1 MYKYKEICY
10 DNLIPKE
17 WSSIMTKTN
26 DPLTLKHRVGYAL
39 GDFGGCMTFSLM
51 SAFMTRYY
59 VNVALMDTA
68 VIAVMTLIWKI
79 FDAVSNPVI
88 GVMLDKSFDKNARK
102 GDKFRPWI
110 FRIAPLT
117 GIAGILVFTA
127 PGWVTGMSRLVIAFT
142 TYLMYEVFY
151 AMQHIALGG
160 LISAMAKDDAERSEL
175 SSARGIGGMLGA
187 IVPQMAFPAIIS
199 LFESKPALGYSMGV
213 TVCAVIGYICCLG
226 CYFFTEER
234 NIRQQK
240 AGAAPIKI
248 TDILEVFRV
257 NRAFVALCFHGL
269 LSGIL
274 MSVGGALGTYMYADV
289 LGSLALMS
297 IGSMVSMPVSLVCM
311 SIVPKLARKIG
322 SQKVLRG
329 SLLMGC
335 ALYVGLFALHIT
347 TNIHVWVH
355 IGINALASGVSGLS
369 NMMQWGMLSE
379 AIEYNEYLTGK
390 RTEGSI
396 NGTFNMLRRL
406 GQGLGASFGV
416 AMLGMIGYNV
426 EVAEQTAG
434 TILGIKVLCLLFPAI
449 CAVGSW
455 IVFRFV
461 WNITPELKEK
471 MAQKRAAM

>member
-1 MYKYKEICY
+1 MMQ
-10 DNLIPKE
+10 NQ
-17 WSSIMTKTN
+17 T
-26 DPLTLKHRVGYAL
+26 PLSVKHRIGYAL

-79 FDAVSNPVI
+79 FDAISNPVI
-88 GVMLDKSFDKNARK
+88 GVMMDKSFARK
-102 GDKFRPWI
+102 QNRGGKFRPWI
-110 FRIAPLT
+110 LRMAPLT
-117 GIAGILVFTA
+117 GVTAILVFTA
-127 PGWVTGMSRLVIAFT
+127 PGFVIGAARLVVAFS

-151 AMQHIALGG
+151 AIHNISLGG
-160 LISAMAKDDAERSEL
+160 LISAMATNDTERAEL
-175 SSARGIGGMLGA
+175 SSARGIGGMLGS
-187 IVPQMAFPAIIS
+187 IIPMMAFPAIIA
-199 LFESKPALGYSMGV
+199 LFERSPALGYGAGV
-213 TVCAVIGYICCLG
+213 TVCAAIGYCCCLG

-234 NIRQQK
+234 NTNQLH
-240 AGAAPIKI
+240 AGSAQIKV

-257 NRAFVALCFHGL
+257 NRAFVALCLHGL

-297 IGSMVSMPVSLVCM
+297 IGSLVGMPVSLVCM
-311 SIVPKLARKIG
+311 GAVPKLAGKFG

-329 SLLMGC
+329 SLLLGC
-335 ALYVGLFALHIT
+335 GMYVGLFTLHLT

-355 IGINALASGVSGLS
+355 IGINAVASGIANLS

-416 AMLGMIGYNV
+416 AMLGMIGYNAAASV
-426 EVAEQTAG
+426 QTAG
-434 TILGIKVLCLLFPAI
+434 TILGIKVLCLLFPAL
-449 CAVGSW
+449 CAIGSW
-455 IVFRFV
+455 VVFRFV
-461 WNITPELKEK
+461 WNITPQLREK
-471 MAQKRAAM
+471 MAQKRAAAQ

>member
-1 MYKYKEICY
+1 MVH
-10 DNLIPKE
+10 NN
-17 WSSIMTKTN
+17 T
-26 DPLTLKHRVGYAL
+26 PLTQKHRIGYAL

-51 SAFMTRYY
+51 SAFLTRYY

-79 FDAVSNPVI
+79 FDALSNPVI
-88 GVMLDKSFDKNARK
+88 GVMLDKSFAKAGGKR
-102 GDKFRPWI
+102 DKFRPWI
-110 FRIAPLT
+110 LKISPLT

-127 PGWVTGMSRLVIAFT
+127 PGWVDGMSRLVVAFT

-160 LISAMAKDDAERSEL
+160 LLSAMARDDAERAEL
-175 SSARGIGGMLGA
+175 SSARGIGGMLGS
-187 IVPQMAFPAIIS
+187 IMPPMAFPVILS
-199 LFESKPALGYSMGV
+199 LFERNPQLGYSAGV
-213 TVCAVIGYICCLG
+213 TVCAAIGYLCCLG

-234 NIRQQK
+234 NVSQQQ
-240 AGAAPIKI
+240 AGAAPIRL

-257 NRAFVALCFHGL
+257 NRAFLAMCLHGL

-274 MSVGGALGTYMYADV
+274 MSVGGALGTYLYADV

-297 IGSMVSMPVSLVCM
+297 VGSMVSMPVSMVCM
-311 SIVPKLARKIG
+311 SLVPKLARKIG
-322 SQKVLRG
+322 SQQVLRG
-329 SLLMGC
+329 SLLLGC
-335 ALYVGLFALHIT
+335 GLYVGLFTLHMT
-347 TNIHVWVH
+347 TNINIWVH
-355 IGINALASGVSGLS
+355 IGINALAAGISGLS

-379 AIEYNEYLTGK
+379 SIEYNEYLTGK

-416 AMLGMIGYNV
+416 AMLGMIGYDAAASV
-426 EVAEQTAG
+426 QTAG
-434 TILGIKVLCLLFPAI
+434 TIVGIKVLCLLFPAL

-455 IVFRFV
+455 VVFRFI

-471 MAQKRAAM
+471 MAQKRAAL

>member
-1 MYKYKEICY
+1 
-10 DNLIPKE
+10 
-17 WSSIMTKTN
+17 MTPTN
-26 DPLTLKHRVGYAL
+26 NALTRKHRIGYAL

-59 VNVALMDTA
+59 VNVAMMDTA
-68 VIAVMTLIWKI
+68 IIAVMTLIWKI

-88 GVMLDKSFDKNARK
+88 GVMMDKSFDKSARK

-127 PGWVTGMSRLVIAFT
+127 PGWVTGMARLVVAFT
-142 TYLMYEVFY
+142 TYLMYEVCY

-175 SSARGIGGMLGA
+175 SSARGIGGMLG
-187 IVPQMAFPAIIS
+187 IIIPQMTFPAIIS
-199 LFESKPALGYSMGV
+199 LFESSPALGYGMGV
-213 TVCAVIGYICCLG
+213 TVCAIIGYICCLG

-234 NIRQQK
+234 NKSQQK
-240 AGAAPIKI
+240 AGSAPIKV
-248 TDILEVFRV
+248 TDILGVFRV
-257 NRAFVALCFHGL
+257 NRAFVALCLHGL

-274 MSVGGALGTYMYADV
+274 MSVGGALGTYMYADI
-289 LGSLALMS
+289 LGNLTLMS
-297 IGSMVSMPVSLVCM
+297 VGSMVGMPVSLVCM
-311 SIVPKLARKIG
+311 SVVPKLTRKIG

-335 ALYVGLFALHIT
+335 ALYVVLFALHIT
-347 TNIHVWVH
+347 TNINVWVH

-406 GQGLGASFGV
+406 GQGLGSSFGV
-416 AMLGMIGYNV
+416 AMLGIIGYDAA
-426 EVAEQTAG
+426 VAVQSQR

-449 CAVGSW
+449 CAIGSW
-455 IVFRFV
+455 IVFHFV
-461 WNITPELKEK
+461 WNITPELREK

>member
-1 MYKYKEICY
+1 
-10 DNLIPKE
+10 
-17 WSSIMTKTN
+17 MTKPN
-26 DPLTLKHRVGYAL
+26 DSLTLKHRVGYAL
-39 GDFGGCMTFSLM
+39 GDFGGCMTFALM
-51 SAFMTRYY
+51 SSFITRYY

-79 FDAVSNPVI
+79 FDAISNPVI
-88 GVMLDKSFDKNARK
+88 GVLMDKSFDKSARK

-117 GIAGILVFTA
+117 GLAGILVFTA
-127 PGWVTGMSRLVIAFT
+127 PGWVTGMSRLVVAFT
-142 TYLMYEVFY
+142 TYLMYELFY

-160 LISAMAKDDAERSEL
+160 LISAMAKNDTERSEL
-175 SSARGIGGMLGA
+175 SSARGIGGMLGV
-187 IVPQMAFPAIIS
+187 IIPQMTFPAIIS
-199 LFESKPALGYSMGV
+199 LFENNPALGYGMGV
-213 TVCAVIGYICCLG
+213 TVCAIIGYLCCLG

-234 NIRQQK
+234 NISHQK
-240 AGAAPIKI
+240 AGAAPIRV

-257 NRAFVALCFHGL
+257 NRAFVALCLHGL

-274 MSVGGALGTYMYADV
+274 MSVTGALSTYMYADV

-297 IGSMVSMPVSLVCM
+297 VGSMVSMPVSLVCM

-322 SQKVLRG
+322 SRKVLLG

-335 ALYVGLFALHIT
+335 ALYVGLFVLHIT
-347 TNIHVWVH
+347 TSIHIWVH
-355 IGINALASGVSGLS
+355 IGINALASGISGLS

-426 EVAEQTAG
+426 EAAAQTTG

-455 IVFRFV
+455 VVFRFV
-461 WNITPELKEK
+461 WNITPELREK
-471 MAQKRAAM
+471 MAQKRAAQA

>member
-1 MYKYKEICY
+1 
-10 DNLIPKE
+10 
-17 WSSIMTKTN
+17 MTKHS
-26 DPLTLKHRVGYAL
+26 DSLTLKHRVGYAL

-88 GVMLDKSFDKNARK
+88 GVMLDKSFAKRNGK

-127 PGWVTGMSRLVIAFT
+127 PGWVTGMSRLVVAFT
-142 TYLMYEVFY
+142 TYLVYEVCY

-175 SSARGIGGMLGA
+175 SSARGIGGMLGS
-187 IVPQMAFPAIIS
+187 IMPPMAFPVILS
-199 LFESKPALGYSMGV
+199 LFESNPQLGYTAGI
-213 TVCAVIGYICCLG
+213 TVCAIIGYICCLG

-234 NIRQQK
+234 NISHQE
-240 AGAAPIKI
+240 AGTAPIRV

-257 NRAFVALCFHGL
+257 NRAFLAMCLHGL
-269 LSGIL
+269 LSGML

-297 IGSMVSMPVSLVCM
+297 VGSMVSMPVSLVCM
-311 SIVPKLARKIG
+311 SVVPKITRKIG
-322 SQKVLRG
+322 SQKVLRS
-329 SLLMGC
+329 SLLIGC
-335 ALYVGLFALHIT
+335 ALYVCLFTLHIT
-347 TNIHVWVH
+347 TNICVWAH
-355 IGINALASGVSGLS
+355 IGINALASGFSGLS

-416 AMLGMIGYNV
+416 AMLGMIGYNA
-426 EVAEQTAG
+426 EVTVQTAG

-455 IVFRFV
+455 VVFRFV
-461 WNITPELKEK
+461 WNITPELREK
-471 MAQKRAAM
+471 MAQKRAPM

>member
-1 MYKYKEICY
+1 
-10 DNLIPKE
+10 
-17 WSSIMTKTN
+17 MTQTN
-26 DPLTLKHRVGYAL
+26 TPLTLKHRIGYAL
-39 GDFGGCMTFSLM
+39 GDLGGCMTFSLM
-51 SAFMTRYY
+51 SAFITRYY
-59 VNVALMDTA
+59 VNVALIDTA

-79 FDAVSNPVI
+79 FDALSNPVI
-88 GVMLDKSFDKNARK
+88 GVLLDKSFAGRSGK

-110 FRIAPLT
+110 FRVAPLT
-117 GIAGILVFTA
+117 GLAGILVFTA
-127 PGWVTGMSRLVIAFT
+127 PGWVTGMSRLVVAFV
-142 TYLMYEVFY
+142 TYLMYEVCY

-160 LISAMAKDDAERSEL
+160 LISAMAKNDAERSEL

-187 IVPQMAFPAIIS
+187 IAPQMLFPAIIT
-199 LFESKPALGYSMGV
+199 LFESRPALGYGMGV

-234 NIRQQK
+234 NVSQQK
-240 AGAAPIKI
+240 AGAAPIKV

-257 NRAFVALCFHGL
+257 NRAFVALCLHGL

-274 MSVGGALGTYMYADV
+274 MSVSGSLGTYMYADV

-297 IGSMVSMPVSLVCM
+297 VGSMIGMPVSLVCM
-311 SIVPKLARKIG
+311 SVAPKVSRKIG

-329 SLLMGC
+329 SLLIGC
-335 ALYVGLFALHIT
+335 GMYVGLFILHIT
-347 TNIHVWVH
+347 TSVNVWIH
-355 IGINALASGVSGLS
+355 IGINAVASGVSGLS

-416 AMLGMIGYNV
+416 AMLGMIGYDV
-426 EVAEQTAG
+426 TAAVQTHS
-434 TILGIKVLCLLFPAI
+434 TVLGIKVLCLLFPALCGI
-449 CAVGSW
+449 GSW
-455 IVFRFV
+455 IAFRFV
-461 WNITPELKEK
+461 WNITPELREK
-471 MAQKRAAM
+471 MARKRAAK

>member
-1 MYKYKEICY
+1 MSQS
-10 DNLIPKE
+10 N
-17 WSSIMTKTN
+17 T
-26 DPLTLKHRVGYAL
+26 PLTVRHRIGYAL

-68 VIAVMTLIWKI
+68 VIAVMTLVWKI

-88 GVMLDKSFDKNARK
+88 GVMMDKSFAK
-102 GDKFRPWI
+102 GGSKKGKFRPWI
-110 FRIAPLT
+110 LRIAPLT
-117 GIAGILVFTA
+117 GFAAILVFTA
-127 PGWVTGMSRLVIAFT
+127 PGWVTGMARLVVAFT
-142 TYLMYEVFY
+142 SYLMYEVFY

-160 LISAMAKDDAERSEL
+160 LISAMAKNDAERAEL
-175 SSARGIGGMLGA
+175 SSARGIGGMLGI
-187 IVPQMAFPAIIS
+187 IVPQMTFPAILS
-199 LFESKPALGYSMGV
+199 LFESNPALGYGMGV
-213 TVCAVIGYICCLG
+213 TVCAAIGYVCCLG

-234 NIRQQK
+234 NVSQR
-240 AGAAPIKI
+240 AGGAAPIRV
-248 TDILEVFRV
+248 TDILEVFRM
-257 NRAFVALCFHGL
+257 NRAFVALCLHGL

-297 IGSMVSMPVSLVCM
+297 VGSMVSMPVSLVCM
-311 SIVPKLARKIG
+311 SVVPKLTRKVG

-329 SLLMGC
+329 SLLLGC
-335 ALYVGLFALHIT
+335 GLYVLLFALHVT
-347 TNIHVWVH
+347 TDIHVWVH
-355 IGINALASGVSGLS
+355 IGLNALASGISGLS

-406 GQGLGASFGV
+406 GQGLGASLGV
-416 AMLGMIGYNV
+416 ATLGLIGYDATV
-426 EVAEQTAG
+426 SVQSG
-434 TILGIKVLCLLFPAI
+434 STILGIRVLCLLFPAL
-449 CAVGSW
+449 CAIGSW

-461 WNITPELKEK
+461 WNITPEMKEK
-471 MAQKRAAM
+471 MARARA

>member
-1 MYKYKEICY
+1 MVH
-10 DNLIPKE
+10 NN
-17 WSSIMTKTN
+17 T
-26 DPLTLKHRVGYAL
+26 PLTQKHRIGYAL

-51 SAFMTRYY
+51 SAFLTRYY

-79 FDAVSNPVI
+79 FDALSNPVI
-88 GVMLDKSFDKNARK
+88 GVMLDKSFAKAGGKR
-102 GDKFRPWI
+102 DKFRPWI
-110 FRIAPLT
+110 LKISPLT

-127 PGWVTGMSRLVIAFT
+127 PGWVDGMSRLVVAFT

-160 LISAMAKDDAERSEL
+160 LLSAMARDDAERAEL
-175 SSARGIGGMLGA
+175 SSARGIGGMLGS
-187 IVPQMAFPAIIS
+187 IMPPMAFPVILS
-199 LFESKPALGYSMGV
+199 LFERNPQLGYSAGV
-213 TVCAVIGYICCLG
+213 TVCAAIGYLCCLG

-234 NIRQQK
+234 NVSQQQ
-240 AGAAPIKI
+240 AGAAPIRL

-257 NRAFVALCFHGL
+257 NRAFLAMCLHGL

-274 MSVGGALGTYMYADV
+274 MSVGGALGTYLYADV

-297 IGSMVSMPVSLVCM
+297 VGSMVSMPVSMVCM
-311 SIVPKLARKIG
+311 SLVPKLARKVG
-322 SQKVLRG
+322 SQKVLLS
-329 SLLMGC
+329 SLLLGC
-335 ALYVGLFALHIT
+335 GLYVGLFTLHMT
-347 TNIHVWVH
+347 TNINIWVH
-355 IGINALASGVSGLS
+355 IGINALAAGISGLS

-416 AMLGMIGYNV
+416 AMLGMIGYNTATAV
-426 EVAEQTAG
+426 QTSG
-434 TILGIKVLCLLFPAI
+434 TILGIKVLCLLFPAF
-449 CAVGSW
+449 CAAGSW
-455 IVFRFV
+455 FVFRFV
-461 WNITPELKEK
+461 WNITPELRAE
-471 MAQKRAAM
+471 MARKRAET

>member
-1 MYKYKEICY
+1 M
-10 DNLIPKE
+10 N
-17 WSSIMTKTN
+17 TTN
-26 DPLTLKHRVGYAL
+26 NPLTLKHRVGYAL

-59 VNVALMDTA
+59 VNVAMMDTA
-68 VIAVMTLIWKI
+68 IIAVMTLIWKI
-79 FDAVSNPVI
+79 FDALSNPVI
-88 GVMLDKSFDKNARK
+88 GVMMDKSFAKNNHK
-102 GDKFRPWI
+102 GGKFRPWI
-110 FRIAPLT
+110 LRMAPLT
-117 GIAGILVFTA
+117 GMTAILVFTA
-127 PGWVTGMSRLVIAFT
+127 PGWVTGMSRLVVAFVS
-142 TYLMYEVFY
+142 YLMYEVFY
-151 AMQHIALGG
+151 AMHNISLGG
-160 LISAMAKDDAERSEL
+160 LISAMAKNDAERAEL
-175 SSARGIGGMLGA
+175 SSARGIGGMLG
-187 IVPQMAFPAIIS
+187 IIIPQMTFPAIIS
-199 LFESKPALGYSMGV
+199 AFESNPALGYGTGV
-213 TVCAVIGYICCLG
+213 TVCAAIGFVCCLC

-234 NIRQQK
+234 NITQQK
-240 AGAAPIKI
+240 GAAAPIKV

-257 NRAFVALCFHGL
+257 NRAFLALCLHGL

-297 IGSMVSMPVSLVCM
+297 VGSMINMPVSLVCM
-311 SIVPKLARKIG
+311 SVVPKLTRKVG
-322 SQKVLRG
+322 MQKVLRG
-329 SLLMGC
+329 SLLLGC
-335 ALYVGLFALHIT
+335 GMYVLLFTLHIVT
-347 TNIHVWVH
+347 ALNVWAH
-355 IGINALASGVSGLS
+355 IGINAIASGVSGLS

-416 AMLGMIGYNV
+416 AMLGMIGYNAASAV
-426 EVAEQTAG
+426 QTSG

-449 CAVGSW
+449 CAIGSW

-471 MAQKRAAM
+471 MARKRAAM

>member
-1 MYKYKEICY
+1 MTH
-10 DNLIPKE
+10 
-17 WSSIMTKTN
+17 TKT
-26 DPLTLKHRVGYAL
+26 PLTRKHCLGYAL

-59 VNVALMDTA
+59 VNVARMDTA
-68 VIAVMTLIWKI
+68 GIAVMTLIWKI
-79 FDAVSNPVI
+79 FDAISNPII
-88 GVMLDKSFDKNARK
+88 GVMLDKSFDKRNGQ

-117 GIAGILVFTA
+117 GLAGILVFTA
-127 PGWVTGMSRLVIAFT
+127 PGWVTGMSRLVVAFT

-160 LISAMAKDDAERSEL
+160 LISAMAKNDAERSEL
-175 SSARGIGGMLGA
+175 SSARGIGGMLGI
-187 IVPQMAFPAIIS
+187 IVPQMTFPAIIS
-199 LFESKPALGYSMGV
+199 LFESNPALGYGMGV
-213 TVCAVIGYICCLG
+213 TVCAIIGYICCLG

-234 NIRQQK
+234 NVSQK
-240 AGAAPIKI
+240 QAGAAPIKV

-257 NRAFVALCFHGL
+257 NRAFVALCLHGL

-274 MSVGGALGTYMYADV
+274 MSVGGALSTYMYADV

-297 IGSMVSMPVSLVCM
+297 VGSVVSMPVSLVCM
-311 SIVPKLARKIG
+311 SVVPKLTRKVG

-329 SLLMGC
+329 SLLIGC
-335 ALYVGLFALHIT
+335 GLYVGLFALHIT
-347 TNIHVWVH
+347 TRINVWAH
-355 IGINALASGVSGLS
+355 IGINALASGISGLS

-416 AMLGMIGYNV
+416 AMLGMIGYNAAV
-426 EVAEQTAG
+426 SIQTTA
-434 TILGIKVLCLLFPAI
+434 TILGIKVLCLLFPAL
-449 CAVGSW
+449 CAIGSW
-455 IVFRFV
+455 VVFRFV
-461 WNITPELKEK
+461 WNITPELREK
-471 MAQKRAAM
+471 MAQKRAAQ

>member
-1 MYKYKEICY
+1 MSQ
-10 DNLIPKE
+10 NN
-17 WSSIMTKTN
+17 T
-26 DPLTLKHRVGYAL
+26 PLTLKHRIGYAL

-79 FDAVSNPVI
+79 FDALSNPVI
-88 GVMLDKSFDKNARK
+88 GVMLDKSFAKSTGKN
-102 GDKFRPWI
+102 GKFRPWI
-110 FRIAPLT
+110 LRVAPLT
-117 GIAGILVFTA
+117 GFAAILVFTA
-127 PGWVTGMSRLVIAFT
+127 PGWVTGAARLVVAFC

-160 LISAMAKDDAERSEL
+160 LISAMAKNDAERSEL
-175 SSARGIGGMLGA
+175 SSARGIGGMLG
-187 IVPQMAFPAIIS
+187 IIIPQMTFPAIIS
-199 LFESKPALGYSMGV
+199 LFEANASLGYGMGV
-213 TVCAVIGYICCLG
+213 TVCAIIGYLCCLG

-234 NIRQQK
+234 NLSQQK
-240 AGAAPIKI
+240 VGAPPIKI

-257 NRAFVALCFHGL
+257 NRAFVALCLHGL

-274 MSVGGALGTYMYADV
+274 MSVGGALGTYMYADI
-289 LGSLALMS
+289 LGSLSLMS
-297 IGSMVSMPVSLVCM
+297 VGSMVSMPVSLVCM
-311 SIVPKLARKIG
+311 SVVPKLTRKLG
-322 SQKVLRG
+322 SQNVLRG
-329 SLLMGC
+329 SLLLGC
-335 ALYVGLFALHIT
+335 GLYVFLFVLHIA

-355 IGINALASGVSGLS
+355 IGINALASGISGLS

-416 AMLGMIGYNV
+416 AMLGMIGYDAAV
-426 EVAEQTAG
+426 SVQTAG

-455 IVFRFV
+455 FVFRFV
-461 WNITPELKEK
+461 WNITPELREK
-471 MAQKRAAM
+471 MAQKRASS

>member
-1 MYKYKEICY
+1 
-10 DNLIPKE
+10 
-17 WSSIMTKTN
+17 MTQSN
-26 DPLTLKHRVGYAL
+26 MPLTTKHRIGYAL

-51 SAFMTRYY
+51 SAFITRYY

-79 FDAVSNPVI
+79 FDAISNPVI
-88 GVMLDKSFDKNARK
+88 GVMLDKSFAKRSGK

-110 FRIAPLT
+110 LKISPLT

-127 PGWVTGMSRLVIAFT
+127 PGWVSGMSRLVVAFT

-160 LISAMAKDDAERSEL
+160 LISAMAKNDAERSEL
-175 SSARGIGGMLGA
+175 SAARGIGGMLGVV
-187 IVPQMAFPAIIS
+187 IPQMIFPAIIS
-199 LFESKPALGYSMGV
+199 LFESSPSLGYGMGV
-213 TVCAVIGYICCLG
+213 TVCAAIGYVCCLG

-234 NIRQQK
+234 NLCQQS
-240 AGAAPIKI
+240 AGAPPIKV

-257 NRAFVALCFHGL
+257 NRAFVALCLHGL

-274 MSVGGALGTYMYADV
+274 MSVGGALSTYMYADV

-297 IGSMVSMPVSLVCM
+297 VGSMIGMPVSLVCM
-311 SIVPKLARKIG
+311 SVVPKISRKIG

-335 ALYVGLFALHIT
+335 ALYVGLFALHVT
-347 TNIHVWVH
+347 TNINVWVH
-355 IGINALASGVSGLS
+355 IGINALASGISGLS

-416 AMLGMIGYNV
+416 AMLGMIGYDA
-426 EVAEQTAG
+426 VAAVQTPG
-434 TILGIKVLCLLFPAI
+434 TILGIRVLCLLFPAI

-455 IVFRFV
+455 CVFRFV
-461 WNITPELKEK
+461 WNITPELREK
-471 MAQKRAAM
+471 MAQKRSVN

>member
-1 MYKYKEICY
+1 
-10 DNLIPKE
+10 
-17 WSSIMTKTN
+17 MTKPN
-26 DPLTLKHRVGYAL
+26 DSLTLKHRVGYAL
-39 GDFGGCMTFSLM
+39 GDFGGCMTFALM
-51 SAFMTRYY
+51 SSFITRYY

-79 FDAVSNPVI
+79 FDAISNPVI
-88 GVMLDKSFDKNARK
+88 GVMLDKSFHKRNGK

-117 GIAGILVFTA
+117 GLAGILVFTA
-127 PGWVTGMSRLVIAFT
+127 PGWVTGMSRLVVAFT
-142 TYLMYEVFY
+142 TYLMYEVCY

-175 SSARGIGGMLGA
+175 SSARGIGGMLG
-187 IVPQMAFPAIIS
+187 IIIPQMTFPAIIS
-199 LFESKPALGYSMGV
+199 LFESNPALGYGMGV
-213 TVCAVIGYICCLG
+213 TVCAIIGYICCLG

-234 NIRQQK
+234 NLSHQK
-240 AGAAPIKI
+240 AGAAPIKV

-257 NRAFVALCFHGL
+257 NRAFVALCLHGL

-297 IGSMVSMPVSLVCM
+297 VGSMVGMPVNLVCM
-311 SIVPKLARKIG
+311 SVVPKLARKIG

-329 SLLMGC
+329 SLLIGC
-335 ALYVGLFALHIT
+335 ALYVCLFALHIT
-347 TNIHVWVH
+347 TRIHVWGH
-355 IGINALASGVSGLS
+355 IGINAIASGVSGLS

-416 AMLGMIGYNV
+416 AMLGMIGYNA

-461 WNITPELKEK
+461 WNITPELREK